1 MKPDFK
7 PYLYSAIGFLLALY
21 LLAFVFLALLTTIN
35 QAADYPLYNFLGSG
49 QDLGQVVL
57 QLLPA
62 QNPYYLPKWNSL
74 PALTMAVSSVLLI
87 ICVVMTVK
95 FFRQVRARGG
105 IQALAFTLF
114 VLLLGILVYAG
125 IYSAIADFL
134 SRLVQA
140 G

>member
-1 MKPDFK
+1 MKPEFK

-35 QAADYPLYNFLGSG
+35 QAADYPLYNFLGSE

-57 QLLPA
+57 RLLPA

-74 PALTMAVSSVLLI
+74 PALTMIISALLLVASVI
-87 ICVVMTVK
+87 VTFK
-95 FFRQVRARGG
+95 FARQVRARGR
-105 IQALAFTLF
+105 IQALVFALF
-114 VLLLGILVYAG
+114 VLLLAILAYAEVFA
-125 IYSAIADFL
+125 AIAEFL
-134 SRLVQA
+134 FRLAPA